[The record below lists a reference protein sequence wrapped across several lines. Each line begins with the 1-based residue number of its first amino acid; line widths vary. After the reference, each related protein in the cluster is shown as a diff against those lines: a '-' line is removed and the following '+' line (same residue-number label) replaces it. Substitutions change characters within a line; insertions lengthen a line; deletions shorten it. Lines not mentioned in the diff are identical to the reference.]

1 MVGFRRAP
9 GKPGVRSR
17 HVSPPQ
23 ADGSRD
29 TIGYSLRYQEV
40 VMEATSGLEPE

>member
-1 MVGFRRAP
+1 MAGFRGPP

-29 TIGYSLRYQEV
+29 AIEYC
-40 VMEATSGLEPE
+40 

>member
-1 MVGFRRAP
+1 MAGFRPAP
-9 GKPGVRSR
+9 GKPGARGQ
-17 HVSPPQ
+17 HASPAQ

-29 TIGYSLRYQEV
+29 TIEFLLRYQEL